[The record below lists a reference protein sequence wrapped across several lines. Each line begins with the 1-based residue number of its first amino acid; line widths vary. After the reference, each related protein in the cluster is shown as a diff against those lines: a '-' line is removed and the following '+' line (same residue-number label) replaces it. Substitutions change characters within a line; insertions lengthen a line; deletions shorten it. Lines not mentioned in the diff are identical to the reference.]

1 MPHYRL
7 YFLNPHSG
15 HIDWAE
21 EIEAAD
27 DVEAVAI
34 VRDVPRKAG
43 IELWQEGR
51 RVLRLEKPLE
61 VSQPSPPLESRELP
75 AG

>member
-21 EIEAAD
+21 EIEASD

-43 IELWQEGR
+43 VELWQEGR
-51 RVLRLEKPLE
+51 RVLRLEKPLD
-61 VSQPSPPLESRELP
+61 VSQASSPLASRELP